1 MNSAIFVNGRYTA
14 QQVTGVQ
21 RYAREVVRTMR
32 ATRSLSVVQPPEVV
46 AGKTGLDLLW
56 EQCLLPARV
65 PKNAPLWSPTGSGPL
80 VESPHVVTLHDGA
93 VLSHPEWFTS
103 AYAGWRRFFIPH
115 LVRRADAVI
124 TVSTFAKEHLTS
136 QLDVDP
142 GKVVPIHNGCDH
154 DRFCPVGEDEKQ
166 TVRQKLNL
174 PSTYVLA
181 LASIE
186 PRKNFRRLLRAWRLL
201 EQHAPLDIPLIIG
214 GGQPKHLRDGHAE
227 EPDENVRYL
236 GYVPDEF
243 LPALYSAASVFVY
256 PSVFEGFGLPVLEAM
271 ACGTPVVTSDAAS
284 LPEVAGD
291 AAELVDPYSIEGIA
305 EGIHRLLTDTDR
317 GNALRRK
324 GLQRA
329 QNFTWERT
337 AARTLKVLDAV

>member
-1 MNSAIFVNGRYTA
+1 
-14 QQVTGVQ
+14 
-21 RYAREVVRTMR
+21 
-32 ATRSLSVVQPPEVV
+32 
-46 AGKTGLDLLW
+46 
-56 EQCLLPARV
+56 
-65 PKNAPLWSPTGSGPL
+65 
-80 VESPHVVTLHDGA
+80 LHDGA
-93 VLSHPEWFTS
+93 VLSNPEWFTS
-103 AYAGWRRFFIPH
+103 TYAVWRRFFIPH
-115 LVRRADAVI
+115 LVRRADAIV
-124 TVSTFAKEHLTS
+124 TVSKFAKEHLTS
-136 QLDVDP
+136 QLNLDP
-142 GKVVPIHNGCDH
+142 GKVFAIYNGCDH
-154 DRFCPVGEDEKQ
+154 NRFYPVGEDDKQ

-201 EQHAPLDIPLIIG
+201 EQHTSLDVPLVIG
-214 GGQPKHLRDGHAE
+214 GGRPKHLRDGHAE
-227 EPDENVRYL
+227 EPEENVRYL
-236 GYVPDEF
+236 GYVADEL